1 MLSRKVAV
9 YRKKYLVGK
18 LIQVSMDNG
27 IYLTLPVGPSISESC
42 IEIKIK

>member
-9 YRKKYLVGK
+9 YRKKYFVGN

-27 IYLTLPVGPSISESC
+27 IYLTLPVGPWISESC